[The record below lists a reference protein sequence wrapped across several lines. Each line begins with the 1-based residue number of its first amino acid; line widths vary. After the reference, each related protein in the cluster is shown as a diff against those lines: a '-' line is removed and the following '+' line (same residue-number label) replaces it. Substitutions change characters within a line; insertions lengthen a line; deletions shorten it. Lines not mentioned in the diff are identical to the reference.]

1 MLVAQLYLTLCNPM
15 VCPWDSL
22 GKNTG
27 VVAIPFSRGSFWP
40 RDRIEVS
47 CITGRFLT
55 IWDTLLSGTK
65 GKKNVLKCVISLL
78 LDRLSASWG
87 RDLNVYHLDLSRAY
101 ILPAFGEFIIWKVET
116 KQKIKK
122 KKKKETQKR
131 MLCSPWSLCLW
142 PFCTPKSPCLAGV
155 ESLAQTVLPI
165 QGAQVQSWSGN

>member
-1 MLVAQLYLTLCNPM
+1 M

-122 KKKKETQKR
+122 KKKKRNPEKNALFSVVFVSLAF
-131 MLCSPWSLCLW
+131 LCSQYRGPRFN
-142 PFCTPKSPCLAGV
+142 PG
-155 ESLAQTVLPI
+155 
-165 QGAQVQSWSGN
+165 QGTRSHMLTMPPLKILSATMKIKDPAYHN